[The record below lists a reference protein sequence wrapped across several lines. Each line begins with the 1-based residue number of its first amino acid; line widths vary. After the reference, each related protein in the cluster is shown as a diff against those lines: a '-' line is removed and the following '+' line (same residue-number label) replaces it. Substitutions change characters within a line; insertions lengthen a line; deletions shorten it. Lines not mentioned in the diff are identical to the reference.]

1 MADLADGETTQ
12 MKGSGA
18 SPYLLRNTGG
28 VYSCS
33 CPAWRN
39 RRYKKEVM

>member
-1 MADLADGETTQ
+1 MADLADGDSVE

-18 SPYLLRNTGG
+18 SPYVIRNLGG

-33 CPAWRN
+33 CPAWR
-39 RRYKKEVM
+39 RSVDAY